1 MVNADFHHHLQR
13 FFLQN
18 PSTTW
23 RCYAFSNSK
32 NRRDLRDIPSTCAT
46 NLFETSVQ
54 ISSLMKI
61 FGMLTLLHST
71 ACLSQKKCPICPR
84 KHTHTHTHTT
94 FKLNIWKML
103 QGNPMLET
111 KGTFLNAGNGSE
123 NEKQVTVNTWKCL
136 SSKVGICSCRIPLF
150 HIVSIFSSFKL
161 LRGDTFGAYNIPQSL
176 KKHDSWLLFS

>member
-1 MVNADFHHHLQR
+1 MMIQRKGTANGFTTYNNQFLLNAGTHRWSDGA
-13 FFLQN
+13 
-18 PSTTW
+18 STTKHSFVSQRLLDGRW
-23 RCYAFSNSK
+23 PPASTIKDK
-32 NRRDLRDIPSTCAT
+32 NQGYSLSEPAG
-46 NLFETSVQ
+46 SV
-54 ISSLMKI
+54 SLEQ
-61 FGMLTLLHST
+61 TV
-71 ACLSQKKCPICPR
+71 
-84 KHTHTHTHTT
+84 THTHTHTT

>member
-1 MVNADFHHHLQR
+1 MHFQ
-13 FFLQN
+13 
-18 PSTTW
+18 TG
-23 RCYAFSNSK
+23 K
-32 NRRDLRDIPSTCAT
+32 NRKDLREISSTCAT

-61 FGMLTLLHST
+61 FGMVTLLHST
-71 ACLSQKKCPICPR
+71 ACLSKKKYLIFPQKNAHP
-84 KHTHTHTHTT
+84 T

-150 HIVSIFSSFKL
+150 HIASMFSSFKL